1 MLPYID
7 PECKKVLRAAR
18 KICEENN
25 INTAEIGE
33 ISERTGYREFT
44 VVTVAEFLENRGV
57 IVIDEYGDGSAA
69 GIHLTQLG
77 RHYCR
82 YKVRDF
88 LKTVFFSVILPLI
101 VSAISGALTTL
112 LLQTR

>member
-7 PECKKVLRAAR
+7 PECKKVLRAVR
-18 KICEENN
+18 KICEENSCD
-25 INTAEIGE
+25 TASIEEIA
-33 ISERTGYREFT
+33 ERTKYRER
-44 VVTVAEFLENRGV
+44 VVISVAEFLENRGV
-57 IVIDEYGDGSAA
+57 VIIDEFSGGTPA
-69 GIHLTQLG
+69 GIHPTQLG

-82 YKVRDF
+82 YKARDF

>member
-25 INTAEIGE
+25 RDTAEIEE
-33 ISERTGYREFT
+33 IAKRTKYRER
-44 VVTVAEFLENRGV
+44 VVVSVAEFLENRGV
-57 IVIDEYGDGSAA
+57 VIIDEYSDGNPA
-69 GIHLTQLG
+69 GIHPTQLG

-82 YKVRDF
+82 YKARDF

>member
-7 PECKKVLRAAR
+7 PECRNVLRAVR

-25 INTAEIGE
+25 SKTADIGE
-33 ISERTGYREFT
+33 ISERTGYREF
-44 VVTVAEFLENRGV
+44 VVITVAEFLENRGIV
-57 IVIDEYGDGSAA
+57 VIDEYGGGNAA

-82 YKVRDF
+82 YKARDF
-88 LKTVFFSVILPLI
+88 MKTVFFSVILPLI
-101 VSAISGALTTL
+101 VSAISGTLTTL
-112 LLQTR
+112 LLQSR